1 MPEDF
6 YNSAEEKSRAEFK
19 EKKSKFIAT
28 VIPIENKE
36 QAKEELDKIKKEFY
50 DASHNCYAWRLGNE
64 GLEYR
69 SSDDG
74 EPNGSAGKPI
84 LFALKKYELSDVL
97 LVVTRFFG
105 GTKLGVG
112 GLARAYGGAAELV
125 LEDTKKKQV
134 DIFKRV
140 SVFCTYEEINVIKRL
155 LSQYALS
162 YDETYTDSIVILA
175 KIPQSKMDKFC
186 ERIVSKT
193 NARAGFRLLD

>member
-6 YNSAEEKSRAEFK
+6 YNSVEEKSRTEFK
-19 EKKSKFIAT
+19 EKKSKFIAN

-50 DASHNCYAWRLGNE
+50 NASHNCYAWRLGNE

-84 LFALKKYELSDVL
+84 LFALKKYNVSDVL

-112 GLARAYGGAAELV
+112 GLARAYGGAAELA
-125 LEDTKKKQV
+125 LESIEKKQV

-140 SVFCTYEEINVIKRL
+140 SVFCTYEEINIVKRL
-155 LSQYALS
+155 LSEYALS
-162 YDETYTDSIVILA
+162 YEETYTDSIVILA
-175 KIPQSKMDKFC
+175 RIPQSKMDEFC
-186 ERIVSKT
+186 EKIVAKT

>member
-6 YNSAEEKSRAEFK
+6 YNSVEEKSRTEFK
-19 EKKSKFIAT
+19 EKKSKFIAN

-50 DASHNCYAWRLGNE
+50 NASHNCYAWRLGNE

-84 LFALKKYELSDVL
+84 LFALKKYNVSDVL

-125 LEDTKKKQV
+125 LEDIVKRQV

-140 SVFCTYEEINVIKRL
+140 SVFCTYEEINIIKRL
-155 LSQYALS
+155 LSEYALS
-162 YDETYTDSIVILA
+162 YEETYTDSIVILA
-175 KIPQSKMDKFC
+175 RIPQSKMDEFC
-186 ERIVSKT
+186 EKIVAKT